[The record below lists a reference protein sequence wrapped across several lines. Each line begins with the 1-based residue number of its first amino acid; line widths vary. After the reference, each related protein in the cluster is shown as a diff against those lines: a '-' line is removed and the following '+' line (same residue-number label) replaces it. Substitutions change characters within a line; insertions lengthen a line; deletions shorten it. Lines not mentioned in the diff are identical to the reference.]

1 MNAAQLPPFRHVLV
15 ELFAV
20 ANLGFLGLDIVLA
33 HSVNE
38 FSHAAEWMPIG
49 FSALATLLLAPGLMR
64 RCYHIGTT
72 RRIGIG
78 VAATAIAVGIAGMF
92 LHLESTF
99 FAQQSLRNLVY
110 TAPFAAPLSYAGV
123 GFLLLLNRM
132 EPSGSPGWGLWVI
145 FLAMGGFVGVFAVSL
160 GDHAQNGFFFRT
172 EWIPVAGA
180 ALAASFLLTVLIRP
194 LDRGFQLICL
204 ALMGFQVLVGGLG
217 FLFHVRAGLD
227 GVSES
232 IWDNLIYGP
241 PLFAPL
247 LFVNLALLGAIGL
260 WEIVASET

>member
-1 MNAAQLPPFRHVLV
+1 MNAAQPPPFRHVLV
-15 ELFAV
+15 ELFAT
-20 ANLGFLGLDIVLA
+20 ANLGILGLDIVLA

-38 FSHAAEWMPIG
+38 FAHAVEWLPIG
-49 FSALATLLLAPGLMR
+49 FSALATLLLAPGLIWR
-64 RCYHIGTT
+64 RYHVGAT
-72 RRIGIG
+72 RRVGLG
-78 VAATAIAVGIAGMF
+78 VAAMAIAMGITGMF

-110 TAPFAAPLSYAGV
+110 TAPFAAPLSYTGV

-132 EPSGSPGWGLWVI
+132 EPAGSAAWGQWVI
-145 FLAMGGFVGVFAVSL
+145 FLTMAGFAGVLAVSL

-172 EWIPVAGA
+172 EWIPVAAA

-194 LDRGFQLICL
+194 LDRGFHRICL
-204 ALMGFQVLVGGLG
+204 VLMGLQVLVGGLG

-241 PLFAPL
+241 PVFAPL
-247 LFVNLALLGAIGL
+247 LFANLAILGAIGL
-260 WEIVASET
+260 WEIVAREI